1 VDQIVS
7 PVLLFVCLVIG
18 GLGVALALPRKG
30 ISPQVV
36 GALVAG
42 TALGLLFVVLG
53 LRAWKADDLPNLF
66 FYVFAPIALGSALRV
81 VTHPKPVY
89 AALYFILTILS
100 SAALYL
106 ILHAEFLAFA
116 LIIIYAGAILITY
129 LFVIMLATQAPSEED
144 QEALSDYDAY
154 SREPMV
160 ATAVGVTLMV
170 LVAFMLARGV
180 GELQPNEAAR
190 TGELLTQL
198 PRKVDRSLEN
208 AGVFPAVDRPA
219 LSAIADTGAGVVD
232 VAGRTITVVVRD
244 PVRLA
249 EIVETNSEARAM
261 VAGAGADAET
271 AAARVRDL
279 KAGDEI
285 TMGLPAGLDVTST
298 EGVGFALIAAHP
310 MALELAGVIL
320 LMAMVGAVVL
330 ARKQVDLSEAE
341 KAQMVRVLGQTERI
355 PNPDDASAV
364 GGGA

>member
-7 PVLLFVCLVIG
+7 PVLLFVCLIVG

-30 ISPQVV
+30 LNPQVV

-42 TALGLLFVVLG
+42 LAFGVLFVTLG
-53 LRAWKADDLPNLF
+53 IRAARHDDLPNIF
-66 FYVFAPIALGSALRV
+66 FYVFALIALGSGLRV

-89 AALYFILTILS
+89 SALYFILTILS

-106 ILHAEFLAFA
+106 LLEAEFLAMA

-144 QEALSDYDAY
+144 LEALSEYDAY

-160 ATAVGVTLMV
+160 AAAVGVTVMV
-170 LVAFMLARGV
+170 LVSFMFARGI
-180 GELQPNEAAR
+180 GELRPNPQAQ
-190 TGELLTQL
+190 TGELLSQM
-198 PRKVDRSLEN
+198 PRKIDRALDHQ
-208 AGVFPAVDRPA
+208 GLFPALDRPS
-219 LSAIADTGAGVVD
+219 LTAIADHSVFDPGARTIRLTVRDADQLRTVLAKQKDAVVD
-232 VAGRTITVVVRD
+232 GDLSSIKNGDTFTV
-244 PVRLA
+244 
-249 EIVETNSEARAM
+249 E
-261 VAGAGADAET
+261 
-271 AAARVRDL
+271 
-279 KAGDEI
+279 
-285 TMGLPAGLDVTST
+285 LPDTVDVTST

-341 KAQMVRVLGQTERI
+341 KARMHRVLGQTEQI
-355 PNPDDASAV
+355 PEPGSAGAP
-364 GGGA
+364 GGVA